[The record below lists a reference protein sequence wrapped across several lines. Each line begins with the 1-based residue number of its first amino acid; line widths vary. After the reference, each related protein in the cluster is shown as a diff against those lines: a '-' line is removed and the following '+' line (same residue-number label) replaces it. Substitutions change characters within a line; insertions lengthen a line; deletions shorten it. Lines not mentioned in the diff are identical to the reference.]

1 MSISRAIAPAGPP
14 IWVLVLAVS
23 SSNIGVSL
31 LSPAVPLIRQS
42 FLATADQVQLVLT
55 GFMMA
60 LGIGQLIAGTLSD
73 RFGRRP
79 VMLVGSALFLLGGV
93 GAFIATSIDML
104 VLMRVLQ
111 GAGAAACVVMGR
123 VIINDSFVGADA
135 GRQLSTITMVQAIV
149 PIMGF
154 AFGGAIAQSI
164 GWQGCIVIMA
174 ISAGM
179 TLAATFFML
188 QETKVEREVRIRIG
202 RIVRAYTGLMV
213 NPTFMANGLTS
224 GMAVAMFFV
233 LSGIMPYQYERYGIG
248 PLEYGVFFCL
258 CSVGYMAGNSV
269 NRRFVSTLG
278 LELASFW
285 GALISAS
292 GVGFALLA
300 HLADIGSATLV
311 TACMVVMGFGHGF
324 TVANSAVAAVRAAGA
339 DSGSAMGLVGA
350 SQMLIGGLLGSGIV
364 AMGGDA
370 SFTIGMGS
378 VVGIGLFGV
387 SMSFLA
393 LQLQRAN

>member
-1 MSISRAIAPAGPP
+1 
-14 IWVLVLAVS
+14 
-23 SSNIGVSL
+23 
-31 LSPAVPLIRQS
+31 
-42 FLATADQVQLVLT
+42 
-55 GFMMA
+55 
-60 LGIGQLIAGTLSD
+60 
-73 RFGRRP
+73 
-79 VMLVGSALFLLGGV
+79 
-93 GAFIATSIDML
+93 
-104 VLMRVLQ
+104 
-111 GAGAAACVVMGR
+111 
-123 VIINDSFVGADA
+123 
-135 GRQLSTITMVQAIV
+135 MVQAIV

-179 TLAATFFML
+179 TLATTFFMR
-188 QETKVEREVRIRIG
+188 ETR
-202 RIVRAYTGLMV
+202 
-213 NPTFMANGLTS
+213 
-224 GMAVAMFFV
+224 
-233 LSGIMPYQYERYGIG
+233 LSGKSNPDWSHCSCLYRPDGQSHLHGQWPDLGNGGCNVFRAEWDHALPVRTLWHWSAGIW
-248 PLEYGVFFCL
+248 VFFCL
-258 CSVGYMAGNSV
+258 CSVGYMAGNIV

-350 SQMLIGGLLGSGIV
+350 SQMLISGLLGGGIV

-370 SFTIGMGS
+370 NFTIGMGS
-378 VVGIGLFGV
+378 VVCIGLFGV
-387 SMSFLA
+387 SMSSCVATAARKLGLWVVQAYARSLAILPCVTQVTVIGTVEKLVHLMVA
-393 LQLQRAN
+393 LQGMFC